1 MIAGTKADS
10 LYMTGNPFPKAIGT
24 KDKELFKIDAILR
37 IPFAI
42 IAPLIVVVCFVSAWT
57 VSSSPFDLWL
67 AFVFGLVSYLFKKCD
82 YPIAPLVLAMVIGD
96 KAEDAF
102 RQSMIIR
109 RFAGRLLVEIAVRDA
124 DDAWHPATALAPRGS
139 VRVAPSDA
147 DRHGTNAQMR
157 ER

>member
-109 RFAGRLLVEIAVRDA
+109 LFAGRLLVEIAVGGTLMTLGILLLL
-124 DDAWHPATALAPRGS
+124 WPL
-139 VRVAPSDA
+139 VAPFA
-147 DRHGTNAQMR
+147 WRRATPIATEPMR
-157 ER
+157 K